1 MSYKNSKHYKTRLIE
16 ISLSSNQTISS
27 TSKTLINFDTIRGDS
42 GHGVS
47 LVSGQNGRI
56 RLSGGRY
63 YHIVGSISMD
73 KNTTSDQYFVKW
85 WHPDGSQVLYAEG
98 GMRTYKS
105 FYSGSTYYYQC
116 LQCQLSVNPTNDQ
129 DFDLKTEEETGS
141 MLKDGTMLFIIE
153 MSKE

>member
-1 MSYKNSKHYKTRLIE
+1 MSYKNSKYYKTRLIE

-73 KNTTSDQYFVKW
+73 KNTASDQYFVKW
-85 WHPDGSQVLYAEG
+85 WHPDGSQVIYAEG

-105 FYSGSTYYYQC
+105 FYSGGTYYYQC